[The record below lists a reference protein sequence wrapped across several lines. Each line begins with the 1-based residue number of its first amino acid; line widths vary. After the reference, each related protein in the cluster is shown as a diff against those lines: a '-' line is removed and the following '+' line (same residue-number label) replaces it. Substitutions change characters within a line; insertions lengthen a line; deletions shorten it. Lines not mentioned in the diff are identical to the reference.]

1 MDIKVIKMSEADKLF
16 EDIEM
21 CLKRMSDFLGEDGYR
36 ETRKYIDRYTEHLNN
51 LKNKK
56 DKNSKEL
63 LTKKEIDFIKGLLRF
78 GNYRD
83 SEKNGKVKFIKK
95 RGYFLYLHFSE
106 FHSNSVYIDKDIYFK
121 GLEENEEYTLKE
133 LGWLEE

>member
-1 MDIKVIKMSEADKLF
+1 MSEADKLF

-21 CLKRMSDFLGEDGYR
+21 CLKRISDFLGEDGYR

-133 LGWLEE
+133 LGWIEE

>member
-1 MDIKVIKMSEADKLF
+1 MTEADKLF

-21 CLKRMSDFLGEDGYR
+21 CLKRISDFLGEDGYR

-56 DKNSKEL
+56 NKNPKEL
-63 LTKKEIDFIKGLLRF
+63 LTKKEIDFIKELLRF

>member
-1 MDIKVIKMSEADKLF
+1 MSEADKLF

-21 CLKRMSDFLGEDGYR
+21 CLKRISDFLGEDGYR

-63 LTKKEIDFIKGLLRF
+63 LTKKEIDFIKELLRF

>member
-1 MDIKVIKMSEADKLF
+1 MSEADKLF

-21 CLKRMSDFLGEDGYR
+21 CLKRISGFLGEDGYR

-63 LTKKEIDFIKGLLRF
+63 LTKKEIDFIKELLRF

>member
-1 MDIKVIKMSEADKLF
+1 MSEADKLF

-21 CLKRMSDFLGEDGYR
+21 CLKRISDFLGEDGYR

-56 DKNSKEL
+56 EKNSKEL
-63 LTKKEIDFIKGLLRF
+63 LTKKEIDFIKELLRF

>member
-1 MDIKVIKMSEADKLF
+1 MSEADKLF

-21 CLKRMSDFLGEDGYR
+21 CLKRISDFLGEDGYR

-63 LTKKEIDFIKGLLRF
+63 LTKKEIDFIKELLRF

-133 LGWLEE
+133 LGWIEE

>member
-1 MDIKVIKMSEADKLF
+1 MKF
-16 EDIEM
+16 
-21 CLKRMSDFLGEDGYR
+21 
-36 ETRKYIDRYTEHLNN
+36 IDL
-51 LKNKK
+51 LNKK
-56 DKNSKEL
+56 DKKTKEL
-63 LTKKEIDFIKGLLRF
+63 LTKKEIDFIKELLRF

-133 LGWLEE
+133 LDWIEE